1 MEENKEY
8 TLSKTGLREAVTET
22 ADADGAAAPA
32 DGFGG
37 DASEMT
43 SGSDAAREPFV
54 SSHTPLQRVLAWI
67 AIGLLLALTVTDLV
81 LAIIG
86 TPEAQLALR
95 ITIVLTVLVPIILYF
110 FVLMLKK
117 RKG

>member
-1 MEENKEY
+1 MSEENKYY
-8 TLSKTGLREAVTET
+8 TISKTGIKEADEKTEAEA
-22 ADADGAAAPA
+22 ADISAGPAPER
-32 DGFGG
+32 GT
-37 DASEMT
+37 DAEI
-43 SGSDAAREPFV
+43 REPFV
-54 SSHTPLQRVLAWI
+54 SSHTRVQRVLAWI

-95 ITIVLTVLVPIILYF
+95 VTIVLTVLVPIILYF

>member
-1 MEENKEY
+1 MDAFAVSLCKGMAM
-8 TLSKTGLREAVTET
+8 KHPGLRPMLIIGLWFGIFQAVMPVI
-22 ADADGAAAPA
+22 GYLL
-32 DGFGG
+32 
-37 DASEMT
+37 
-43 SGSDAAREPFV
+43 GSSMYDLIKDYD
-54 SSHTPLQRVLAWI
+54 HWI

-95 ITIVLTVLVPIILYF
+95 VTIVLTVLVPIILYF

>member
-1 MEENKEY
+1 MSEENKYY
-8 TLSKTGLREAVTET
+8 TISKTGIKEADEKTEAEAADISAGPAPERETGT
-22 ADADGAAAPA
+22 DA
-32 DGFGG
+32 
-37 DASEMT
+37 EI
-43 SGSDAAREPFV
+43 REPFV

-95 ITIVLTVLVPIILYF
+95 VTIVLTVLVPIILYY

-117 RKG
+117 RK